1 MIYVALLRGINVGGN
16 NKIDMKQ
23 LKATFERIG
32 MSKVVTY
39 INTGNIIF
47 EQNGLSQ
54 LELVEL
60 IERGIAEDFHLN
72 IKVVIR
78 SMDQYAEMMKAI
90 PAEWRNDTS
99 MKSDIMFLWEDVDNE
114 AVLEQLKIKPSIDT
128 AYYVP
133 GAIIWSVA
141 RENVTK
147 SGMSA
152 IIGTAIYKKI
162 TVRNVNTTRKIFEL
176 MEQAASND

>member
-47 EQNGLSQ
+47 ENNGLSQ
-54 LELVEL
+54 HELVDI
-60 IERGIAEDFHLN
+60 IERGIAEDFQLS

-78 SMDQYAEMMKAI
+78 SIKQYGEMMKAI
-90 PAEWRNDTS
+90 PDDWRNDTS
-99 MKSDIMFLWEDVDNE
+99 MKSDIMFLWEDVDNKD
-114 AVLEQLKIKPSIDT
+114 VLEQLKVKAGIDT
-128 AYYVP
+128 IYYVA
-133 GAIIWSVA
+133 GAVLWSVA
-141 RENVTK
+141 REHVTK
-147 SGMSA
+147 SGMTG
-152 IIGTAIYKKI
+152 IIGTAVYKKMTI
-162 TVRNVNTTRKIFEL
+162 RNVNTTRKIYEL
-176 MEQAASND
+176 MQQVAGND

>member
-47 EQNGLSQ
+47 ENNGLSQ
-54 LELVEL
+54 HELVDI
-60 IERGIAEDFHLN
+60 IERGIAEDFQLN

-78 SMDQYAEMMKAI
+78 SIKQYGEMMKAI
-90 PAEWRNDTS
+90 PDDWRNDTS

-114 AVLEQLKIKPSIDT
+114 KVLEQLKVKAGIDT
-128 AYYVP
+128 IYYVP
-133 GAIIWSVA
+133 GAVLWSVA
-141 RENVTK
+141 REHVTK
-147 SGMSA
+147 SGMTG
-152 IIGTAIYKKI
+152 IIGTAVYKKMTI
-162 TVRNVNTTRKIFEL
+162 RNVNTTRKIYEL